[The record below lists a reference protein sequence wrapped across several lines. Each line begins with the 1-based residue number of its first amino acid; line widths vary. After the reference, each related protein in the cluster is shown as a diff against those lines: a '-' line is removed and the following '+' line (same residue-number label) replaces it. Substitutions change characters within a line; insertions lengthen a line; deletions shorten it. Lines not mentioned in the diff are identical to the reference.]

1 MAELTGPRR
10 AAAAPPM
17 EPPEPVWARLR
28 DGLRAYLLIAGMW
41 TRSALAYRLSF
52 VMMTF
57 GSAAMTG
64 LSFASVLIIFLHTSA
79 LGGFTLPQ
87 TAFLYGTSGV
97 SLGLADLLL
106 GSMDALG
113 RRVRDGTLDTMMVR
127 PASVY
132 AQVAAD
138 RFALRRLGRISQAAL
153 VLVWSVDR
161 LDVRWTPVTV
171 ALLPVMLLS
180 GAAIFGAVYTIGA
193 AFQFWANDASEVQNS
208 FTYGGNALTQY
219 PPTLFAK
226 DLVRGADVRRTAGLR
241 QLACPRC
248 ASWPSPTRSGCP
260 AGSVSCRRWSPLAVC
275 AVAGLAWR
283 AGLRSYRSTGS

>member
-1 MAELTGPRR
+1 MAESAGVAGPAGRPQ
-10 AAAAPPM
+10 PP
-17 EPPEPVWARLR
+17 PWPDRPRLFEA
-28 DGLRAYLLIAGMW
+28 LRAYRLIVGMW
-41 TRSALAYRLSF
+41 VRSALAYRLSF

-64 LSFASVLIIFLHTSA
+64 LDFAGVAIIFSHTRE
-79 LGGFTLPQ
+79 LGGFTLAQ

-97 SLGLADLLL
+97 SLGVADLLL
-106 GSMDALG
+106 GSMDGLG

-127 PASVY
+127 PAAVY

-153 VLVWSVDR
+153 VLGWSVEH
-161 LDVRWTPVTV
+161 LGVVWTPAKAAV
-171 ALLPVMLLS
+171 LPVMLVS

-219 PPTLFAK
+219 PPTVFAK
-226 DLVRGADVRRTAGLR
+226 DLVRGATFVVPLAFVNWMPALFILGRPDPLGL
-241 QLACPRC
+241 PRWVELLS
-248 ASWPSPTRSGCP
+248 APV
-260 AGSVSCRRWSPLAVC
+260 ALAVC